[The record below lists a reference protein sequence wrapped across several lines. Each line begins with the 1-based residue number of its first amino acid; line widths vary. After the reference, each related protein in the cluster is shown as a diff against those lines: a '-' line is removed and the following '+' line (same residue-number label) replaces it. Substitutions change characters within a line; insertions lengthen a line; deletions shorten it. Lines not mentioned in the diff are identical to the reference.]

1 MRCVAEAK
9 DRELSTLMRKKTE
22 EVEVMLR
29 RQRIDKARAEVR
41 PTRLLEWNMF

>member
-1 MRCVAEAK
+1 LAEAK
-9 DRELSTLMRKKTE
+9 DRELSTLMRKKIE

-41 PTRLLEWNMF
+41 QTRIH